1 MQVTWIEFKPF
12 RTGSQGDRKMRKT
25 TLLALVGLT
34 ALDSFAIAAD
44 PATTEA
50 RQIEA
55 RRLEAQQVANQA
67 LAAEAEGD
75 FIARQRL
82 LRESELLDKDCLLAR
97 SQKGEVLTDGGWLSV
112 EKCIEQLEKNPL
124 ITEYER
130 LRGTADLNA
139 EQHYTLAQWCLQR
152 RLIPQAYG
160 HLNRVIQLDSDHEL
174 AHRALG
180 FQRFG
185 TEWISPSQLQAASL
199 MAEATRASIEKF
211 GKPLKEISRS
221 LASPRPAL
229 RDEAIVQLNGIV
241 DPEAV
246 PAVGS
251 ILSSSS
257 PNVATVVIKWLAQID
272 SVESSQALS
281 RYAMFH
287 PDDSVRRLA
296 GDSLKSRSLHDFVPN
311 LIELTVSPVADML
324 VPVIA
329 ADGTLSGYRQAFAQE
344 GSEQK
349 SLFVVDTSIN
359 RVTVPAVLNA
369 PSEDT
374 SGLVRVSSS
383 EVDAA
388 NRRIERSVQQ
398 TARQEAS
405 SRQIAVQQTNAAI
418 AARNVRIAELLS
430 QITKEEIKADPQEIW
445 KWWDKHNE
453 IDTQS
458 VKEEKRRRSQ
468 ISKEV
473 PRYEGYAYAS
483 GRSEMG
489 LSGIADTQVMDSC
502 LHLAA
507 FSEPL
512 EWPEAE
518 SVSSQGRQS

>member
-1 MQVTWIEFKPF
+1 M
-12 RTGSQGDRKMRKT
+12 
-25 TLLALVGLT
+25 
-34 ALDSFAIAAD
+34 
-44 PATTEA
+44 
-50 RQIEA
+50 
-55 RRLEAQQVANQA
+55 
-67 LAAEAEGD
+67 
-75 FIARQRL
+75 
-82 LRESELLDKDCLLAR
+82 
-97 SQKGEVLTDGGWLSV
+97 
-112 EKCIEQLEKNPL
+112 
-124 ITEYER
+124 
-130 LRGTADLNA
+130 
-139 EQHYTLAQWCLQR
+139 
-152 RLIPQAYG
+152 
-160 HLNRVIQLDSDHEL
+160 
-174 AHRALG
+174 
-180 FQRFG
+180 
-185 TEWISPSQLQAASL
+185 
-199 MAEATRASIEKF
+199 
-211 GKPLKEISRS
+211 
-221 LASPRPAL
+221 
-229 RDEAIVQLNGIV
+229 RDEAIAQLNSIV

-257 PNVATVVIKWLAQID
+257 PSVATVVIKWLAQID

-287 PDDSVRRLA
+287 PDDNVRRLA
-296 GDSLKSRSLHDFVPN
+296 GDSLKSRPLHDFVPN

-344 GSEQK
+344 GAEQK

-359 RVTVPAVLNA
+359 RVTVPTVLNA

-374 SGLVRVSSS
+374 SGLVRIGSS

-445 KWWDKHNE
+445 KWWDKRNE

-458 VKEEKRRRSQ
+458 AKEEKRRRSQ
-468 ISKEV
+468 ISKVV

-489 LSGIADTQVMDSC
+489 LSGSQNTGNGFTPTFGSFFGAAGMPRGGECFVAGTPVMTNKGLCAIERVRTGDLVLSRDLESGTLGWKPVITATQRPP
-502 LHLAA
+502 
-507 FSEPL
+507 EPTK
-512 EWPEAE
+512 EIQT
-518 SVSSQGRQS
+518 SSQKMRCTGGHLFWVSGKGWEKASNLTPGDVLHSASDPTIVMKVDTMPPAITYNLLVADNANYFVGEELVLSHDVTKRESTRLRVPGMH